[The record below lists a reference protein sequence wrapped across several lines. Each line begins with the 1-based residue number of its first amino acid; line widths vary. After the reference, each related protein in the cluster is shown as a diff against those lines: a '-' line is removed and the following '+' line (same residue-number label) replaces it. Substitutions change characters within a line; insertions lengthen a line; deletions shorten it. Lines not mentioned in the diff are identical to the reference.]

1 MIKAKARKPLLLL
14 LALTLLPT
22 MQAAAATERGEGD
35 DRIWVEVI
43 VDKGKEMVIG
53 DSAVVTFVVHSALP
67 IAKIESKPI
76 KNVKNATFRKVHFD
90 RDATA
95 GSYIFRG
102 HVINTLVWAQIVVKP
117 GKTGKVTIP
126 ECTYNAELYSV
137 RRKDWFG
144 NDIYGKKVK
153 TKAKSAKTTIEVKEK
168 PTRTTEEMDDCGGVM

>member
-1 MIKAKARKPLLLL
+1 MTRIANLLLL
-14 LALTLLPT
+14 TALPLLPLSKA
-22 MQAAAATERGEGD
+22 MAIGNKDKGD
-35 DRIWVEVI
+35 DRIWVEVV
-43 VDKGKEMVIG
+43 VDKGQEMVIG

-67 IAKIESKPI
+67 IAKIESRPI
-76 KNVKNATFRKVHFD
+76 KSIRNATFRKVRFN

-95 GSYIFRG
+95 GSYVFRG

-144 NDIYGKKVK
+144 NDIYGKRVK

-168 PTRTTEEMDDCGGVM
+168 PTRTTEEMDGNGGVM